1 MEGVEAGEG
10 VGAEAGYGGTD
21 AVEGLAAH
29 VAALG
34 VEFVGVA
41 DQLFKQSLGKIIGGR
56 ERQVLGLD
64 VLTGDSGAG
73 VTLGH
78 TRHRLVDSQLSEQAR
93 SYHSVGKIRLRAMA
107 VD

>member
-10 VGAEAGYGGTD
+10 GGAEAGYGGTD
-21 AVEGLAAH
+21 AIEGLAAH

-41 DQLFKQSLGKIIGGR
+41 DQLFKQCLGKIIGGR

-64 VLTGDSGAG
+64 VLTGDSATDGRPG
-73 VTLGH
+73 PIVTKLYKKLQAIQYGEEPDIH
-78 TRHRLVDSQLSEQAR
+78 GWITVVD
-93 SYHSVGKIRLRAMA
+93 
-107 VD
+107 VDD